1 MSSPMITTIADLPPE
16 VLVKILEYVRFSD
29 IEKNCMNVCKL
40 WETLIASH
48 FLVPKLK
55 VFGLLDLEL
64 KKHLLSN
71 GWIDKNGSLE
81 AKNLNPEFIAETW
94 KKFKPYRTKILIA
107 GGIAMENNDDKKWKS
122 GELIDLL
129 DPSQSSFMT
138 DIVSCDFPYYP
149 YGYHVN
155 IPDEPKMIH
164 AHCSYAYGKMVI
176 GGKVMIVVAG
186 GIGYDGNRSGLDSVE
201 LLDPLSDEGW
211 VEGPKLP
218 FKLDSA
224 SMVTSPCGK
233 GVIVFGGAK
242 EKFERHSKP
251 LWCSALTGSECIL
264 EMRGNSIETLQW
276 KVLDQKLRFPRW
288 NHIAM
293 KIPDEKNILEF
304 LEQKKLVHNPKKE
317 EILAAFEKFKL
328 K

>member
-1 MSSPMITTIADLPPE
+1 
-16 VLVKILEYVRFSD
+16 
-29 IEKNCMNVCKL
+29 
-40 WETLIASH
+40 
-48 FLVPKLK
+48 
-55 VFGLLDLEL
+55 
-64 KKHLLSN
+64 
-71 GWIDKNGSLE
+71 
-81 AKNLNPEFIAETW
+81 
-94 KKFKPYRTKILIA
+94 
-107 GGIAMENNDDKKWKS
+107 
-122 GELIDLL
+122 
-129 DPSQSSFMT
+129 MT

-149 YGYHVN
+149 YGYHVI

-218 FKLDSA
+218 FKLKWA

-233 GVIVFGGAK
+233 GVMVFGGAK
-242 EKFERHSKP
+242 KKKRGTLNLFGV
-251 LWCSALTGSECIL
+251 TGSDCIL
-264 EMRGNSIETLQW
+264 EMRGDSIETLQW
-276 KVLDQKLRFPRW
+276 RVLDQNLTYTRY
-288 NHIAM
+288 NHIVM
-293 KIPDEKNILEF
+293 KIPDEKNILEV

-317 EILAAFEKFKL
+317 EIVAAFEKFKL